1 MKLKVENISK
11 LKLDGTYL
19 FKDVSFSLYGKE
31 IITISGPSGV
41 GKTTLLKC
49 IAQLV
54 IYEEGCVFFN
64 DKTPEEYGVPNWR
77 TRIIYVPQRTPIMP
91 GTPLE
96 FSQKIRT
103 FRSQQ
108 LINKFYDDPIEISG
122 RWNIPEELWEKNWN
136 QLSGGE
142 LQRISLAIALSCR
155 PEILLLDEPTSA
167 LDPKTCHLVENTLK
181 DHACIMVTHNPEQE
195 KRMSTH
201 RIVLKSP
208 YVENENNN
216 EHLLVDI

>member
-1 MKLKVENISK
+1 MKLKVENLSK
-11 LKLDGTYL
+11 LKVDGTYL
-19 FKDVSFSLYGKE
+19 FKDVSFSLFGKE

-54 IYEEGCVFFN
+54 IYEEGCIFFN
-64 DKTPEEYGVPNWR
+64 DKTPEESGVPNWR
-77 TRIIYVPQRTPIMP
+77 TQIMYVPQRTPIMP

-103 FRSQQ
+103 FSSQR

-122 RWNIPEELWEKNWN
+122 RWNISEELWEKNWN

-142 LQRISLAIALSCR
+142 LQRISLAIALS
-155 PEILLLDEPTSA
+155 S
-167 LDPKTCHLVENTLK
+167 LDPKTCHLVEKTLK
-181 DHACIMVTHNPEQE
+181 EYSCIIVTHDPEQE
-195 KRMSTH
+195 KRISTH
-201 RIVLKSP
+201 RIVLKP
-208 YVENENNN
+208 HMENENNYG
-216 EHLLVDI
+216 HLL